1 MYHASGK
8 KTFLVQN
15 KTNQKIC
22 KAIIRSSNSD
32 KLIVDAI
39 CKTNPLEIV
48 NWCRRII
55 EEESACISKRGSGTV
70 LQKKTTPTSYF
81 NWDDFND
88 ELKAKY
94 PALLSIVN
102 SMVSN
107 VPIIVPGKPFIRVL
121 MTSAIGLHDRNQEMS
136 MVGTRRCQWY
146 NSWQDFCWLMVDVHK
161 VYYD

>member
-15 KTNQKIC
+15 ETNQKIC
-22 KAIIRSSNSD
+22 KAIMRSSNSD

-39 CKTNPLEIV
+39 CKTNPFEIV
-48 NWCRRII
+48 NGCRRII
-55 EEESACISKRGSGTV
+55 QEESACISKRGSGTV
-70 LQKKTTPTSYF
+70 LQKKDYTNFFNF

-107 VPIIVPGKPFIRVL
+107 VPITVPGKPFLHVL
-121 MTSAIGLHDRNQEMS
+121 MTSAIGLHGRNQEMS
-136 MVGTRRCQWY
+136 MVQFMTGFLLTHGGCTQRV
-146 NSWQDFCWLMVDVHK
+146 L
-161 VYYD
+161 